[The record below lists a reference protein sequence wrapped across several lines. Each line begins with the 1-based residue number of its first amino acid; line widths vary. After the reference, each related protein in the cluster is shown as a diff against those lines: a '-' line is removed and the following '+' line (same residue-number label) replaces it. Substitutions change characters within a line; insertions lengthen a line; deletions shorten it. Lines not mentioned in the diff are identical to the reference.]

1 MSLGSLSK
9 FRKNVFQIFDEAND
23 FSDLY
28 ATSLSFKE
36 FRELVREFS
45 RTSKHGVFTSPNDG
59 SFEEFA
65 KEKGEDVVQLDSE
78 GYVNWEEFDAEALNN
93 ASGERKNDI

>member
-1 MSLGSLSK
+1 MSLESLSK

-28 ATSLSFKE
+28 ATSLSFEE
-36 FRELVREFS
+36 FKELVREFS
-45 RTSKHGVFTSPNDG
+45 QAPKQGVFISPNDG

-93 ASGERKNDI
+93 TGGEGQNDV